1 MAVIN
6 INNHR
11 GNSAIGVDLADL
23 GGASSGAK
31 NIDWLVG
38 EADRN
43 NTVLISADGGNMAR
57 DLQTAL
63 GGAGGTGAIDTEEN
77 ILQLLNDLCT
87 EMTLLNHARK
97 AYRNKLQRKID
108 DRGDDQGDLAILL
121 GNENIGQEDERAVF
135 NLADIYCLERFIDD
149 FFGDDSNIETKVI
162 RELFGGS
169 TRFASD
175 IIDGGN
181 FYEDKVNADNPN
193 NDFVNFRKLFA
204 RVVNANFSPVDD
216 EDSNNNIIGN
226 NAEDNNAG
234 FDNLIGKLALM
245 TQLVQ
250 QREECL
256 EALAK
261 QRGVG
266 DTDELINDFRDNFSG
281 NRVFRKVT
289 EPDRTN
295 NNTNDG
301 DAEIKRYQG
310 RSLTGTQA
318 ALAFASGVGASK
330 IRRNGITQ
338 PGTNDPG
345 HDLKTPTAEEQA
357 IFNDDV
363 VVLDTAAAEHHAALL
378 LAHLRA
384 AKNAQI
390 MEQHYRQK
398 HPFKSKEYFNEQQ
411 ALNILKPL
419 LTEHKLTLTFSD
431 AAGQNVDIAK
441 AKGCAET
448 YAIKYFLTK
457 FFLIPTTDELDP
469 DIT

>member
-216 EDSNNNIIGN
+216 EDK
-226 NAEDNNAG
+226 E
-234 FDNLIGKLALM
+234 LALM

-345 HDLKTPTAEEQA
+345 HDLKTPTDNGASGLSAEEQA

-384 AKNAQI
+384 AKN
-390 MEQHYRQK
+390 
-398 HPFKSKEYFNEQQ
+398 
-411 ALNILKPL
+411 
-419 LTEHKLTLTFSD
+419 
-431 AAGQNVDIAK
+431 
-441 AKGCAET
+441 
-448 YAIKYFLTK
+448 
-457 FFLIPTTDELDP
+457 
-469 DIT
+469 